1 MIELRKHRPDMVGAL
16 PLLLVWF
23 SLASGSTALASPQ
36 PVEVDDLQT
45 RQQAARGLDLIMDG
59 DLDRAAE
66 IFRQIELE
74 DPQSPLGYLL
84 EADVLWWRIYYT
96 TANLIDPDV
105 FAVTD
110 SQITLY
116 DAHFED
122 LINITIQ
129 KAEARLRAGQ
139 DMPRSYLY
147 EGMAYALKARLTGL
161 RDKDLP
167 TARAGKKMRFF
178 LLKALQLDPK
188 LTDAYLGLGI
198 YNYFVDTLSAIVKL
212 LAWFI
217 RLPGGSRVEGL
228 RQLELVARQGEL
240 GRDDAKFYLAKDY
253 SRSEERQYAKSM
265 RLFEEIAQEFP
276 HNPLWPMLV
285 GSLHFR
291 IGERAKGEQIY
302 WEVLKKTAGGKN
314 DVEQMVHKAAREAL
328 QRLHPGQAIE

>member
-1 MIELRKHRPDMVGAL
+1 MMGIL
-16 PLLLVWF
+16 PLLLFWL
-23 SLASGSTALASPQ
+23 SLSGGSTALAGPG
-36 PVEVDDLQT
+36 PVQTDDLQA
-45 RQQAARGLDLIMDG
+45 RQRAARGLDLIMDG
-59 DLDRAAE
+59 DLDAATE
-66 IFRQIELE
+66 IFRQIARD

-110 SQITLY
+110 SQSTPY
-116 DAHFED
+116 DAHFDD
-122 LINITIQ
+122 LVNITIQ

-167 TARAGKKMRFF
+167 TARAGKKMRFY

-188 LTDAYLGLGI
+188 LTDAYLGIGI
-198 YNYFVDTLSAIVKL
+198 YNYFVDTLSSIVKL
-212 LAWFI
+212 LAWLI

-228 RQLELVARQGEL
+228 RQLELVTRQGEL
-240 GRDDAKFYLAKDY
+240 GRNDARFYLAKDY
-253 SRSEERQYAKSM
+253 SRSEEKQYVKSM
-265 RLFEEIAQEFP
+265 RLFEEIAREFP
-276 HNPLWPMLV
+276 HNPLWPMLI

-302 WEVLKKTAGGKN
+302 WEVLKETAGGKT
-314 DVEQMVHKAAREAL
+314 DVDQTVHKAAREAL
-328 QRLHPGQAIE
+328 QRLHPGEHIESLNH